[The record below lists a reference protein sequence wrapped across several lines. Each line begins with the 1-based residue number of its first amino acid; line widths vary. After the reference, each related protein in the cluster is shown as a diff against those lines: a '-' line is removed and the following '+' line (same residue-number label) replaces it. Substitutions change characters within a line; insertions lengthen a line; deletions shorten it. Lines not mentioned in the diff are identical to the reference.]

1 MKEIKK
7 NSNKKNNKK
16 NNSKKTNKNS
26 NVDFK
31 AKKILNSVNK
41 TNNSTSVVVSGGQKI
56 AVKKKLSFAE
66 ATSFSIGITRWVEDF
81 KDGSFS
87 LLLYDMALKYNTIMY
102 YTNLNLKGLS
112 SEEQWDILYFTDV
125 YEKICKQINIPQ
137 YQTLIKLVNQH
148 VSFAMEKELSEN
160 NAKLDEILNSD
171 MKKEYEEAAN
181 NVLSTINK
189 LKEGK

>member
-7 NSNKKNNKK
+7 NSNKQNNKK
-16 NNSKKTNKNS
+16 NNSKKINKNS

-56 AVKKKLSFAE
+56 TVKKKLSFAE

-148 VSFAMEKELSEN
+148 ISFAMEKELSEN

>member
-7 NSNKKNNKK
+7 NSSKQNNKK
-16 NNSKKTNKNS
+16 NNSKKVNKNS

-31 AKKILNSVNK
+31 ARKILNSVNK
-41 TNNSTSVVVSGGQKI
+41 TSNSTAVVVSGGQKI
-56 AVKKKLSFAE
+56 SVKKKLSFAE

-87 LLLYDMALKYNTIMY
+87 LLLYDMAVKYNTIMY

-148 VSFAMEKELSEN
+148 ISFAMEKELSEN

-171 MKKEYEEAAN
+171 MKKEYEETAN

>member
-7 NSNKKNNKK
+7 NSSKQNNKK
-16 NNSKKTNKNS
+16 NNSKKVNKNS

-31 AKKILNSVNK
+31 ARKILNSVNK
-41 TNNSTSVVVSGGQKI
+41 TSNSTAVVVSGGQKI
-56 AVKKKLSFAE
+56 SVKKKLSFAE

-87 LLLYDMALKYNTIMY
+87 LLLYDMAVQYNTIMY

-148 VSFAMEKELSEN
+148 ISFAMEKELSEN

>member
-7 NSNKKNNKK
+7 NSNKQNNKK
-16 NNSKKTNKNS
+16 NNSKKINKNS
-26 NVDFK
+26 DVDFK

-56 AVKKKLSFAE
+56 SVKKKLSFAE

-87 LLLYDMALKYNTIMY
+87 LLLYDMAVKYNTIMY

-148 VSFAMEKELSEN
+148 ISFAMEKELSEN